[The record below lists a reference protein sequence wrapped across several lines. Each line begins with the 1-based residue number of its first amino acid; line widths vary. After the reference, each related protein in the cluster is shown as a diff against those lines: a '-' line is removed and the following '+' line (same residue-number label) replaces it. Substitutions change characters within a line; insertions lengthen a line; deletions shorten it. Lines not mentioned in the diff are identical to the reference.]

1 MINEIYKYFAGELTS
16 NEAELFMSEIYA
28 DENLKLEFVK
38 IQQLFA
44 YLDLLSQKDDEE
56 KNRSS
61 LSRFMQMVEKKVK
74 EI

>member
-1 MINEIYKYFAGELTS
+1 MINQIYKYFAGELTG
-16 NEAELFMSEIYA
+16 NDAELFMSEIYA
-28 DENLKLEFVK
+28 DENLKLEFIK
-38 IQQLFA
+38 TQQLFA